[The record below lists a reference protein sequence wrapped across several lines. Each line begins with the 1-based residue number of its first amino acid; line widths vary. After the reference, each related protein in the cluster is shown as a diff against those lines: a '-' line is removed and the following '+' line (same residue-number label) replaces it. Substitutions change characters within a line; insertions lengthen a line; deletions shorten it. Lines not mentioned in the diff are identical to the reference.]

1 MADETETAA
10 PAKPAKA
17 AKGKAEDAAPAQD
30 APAVGGAPGEIVKV
44 RGPEDGR
51 WRAGIQFGPIERE
64 VDLSTL
70 TPEDWAEI
78 EADPYLTIRRD

>member
-1 MADETETAA
+1 MADQTDPGAATA
-10 PAKPAKA
+10 PAKPAKG
-17 AKGKAEDAAPAQD
+17 KGASTTAD
-30 APAVGGAPGEIVKV
+30 APVMAGAEGEIVKV

-51 WRAGIQFGPIERE
+51 WRGGLQFGPIERE

-78 EADPYLTIRRD
+78 EADPYLSIRRD